1 MGIKERLHYWAIT
14 TQQTSLN
21 KLYDNKK
28 NSKKKKNLSPSQ
40 FVLAACLFV
49 CLFVCLFGCLTVC
62 LSVYLSVCLTD

>member
-1 MGIKERLHYWAIT
+1 MGIKERLPHYWAIT

-28 NSKKKKNLSPSQ
+28 NSTQKIHLSPSQ

-49 CLFVCLFGCLTVC
+49 CLFG
-62 LSVYLSVCLTD
+62 